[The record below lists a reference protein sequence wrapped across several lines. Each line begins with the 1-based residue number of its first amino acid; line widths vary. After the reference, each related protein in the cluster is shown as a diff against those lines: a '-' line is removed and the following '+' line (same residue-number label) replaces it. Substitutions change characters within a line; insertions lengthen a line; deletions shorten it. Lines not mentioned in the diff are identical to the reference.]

1 MNATLTEVQPRRF
14 SLGKTVITPGA
25 LAALKEAGQQPLD
38 FLTRHHSGDWGELC
52 EEDRAVNEEAL
63 QSGLRLLSAYRTS
76 QGTKL
81 WIITEAD
88 RASTCI
94 LLPEEY

>member
-1 MNATLTEVQPRRF
+1 MNALQPRRF

-25 LAALKEAGQQPLD
+25 LAALSEAAQLPLD

-52 EEDRAVNEEAL
+52 EEDRAVNEESL